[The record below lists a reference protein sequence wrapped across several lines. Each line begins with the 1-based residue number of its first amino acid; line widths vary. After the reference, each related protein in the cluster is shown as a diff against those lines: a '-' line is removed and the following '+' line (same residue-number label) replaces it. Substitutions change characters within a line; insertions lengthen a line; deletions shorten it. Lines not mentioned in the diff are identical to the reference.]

1 MERVLHGRAVALL
14 AACALTMTSAACGG
28 GDGSGAMSS
37 APGNK
42 QVLMDPQ
49 SGDMTKK
56 APDTF
61 EANFETT
68 KGTFVVEV
76 ERKLSPR
83 GADRFYNLV
92 RNGFY
97 NGNRFFRVLPNFVV
111 QWGMNGDPELTRV
124 WYNASIQDDP
134 VQTSN
139 VKGTITFA
147 KQNAPNTRTTQ
158 LFINLA
164 DNTNLDGMAFAPFGR
179 VVQGM
184 EIVEAINAEYGQTAS
199 QQKIGEEGNAYL
211 ETNFPNMDY
220 IIEATIDE

>member
-1 MERVLHGRAVALL
+1 VNRWLRATGLACVAT
-14 AACALTMTSAACGG
+14 AMTMMTAGCGG
-28 GDGSGAMSS
+28 SDSAGGTAS

-42 QVLMDPQ
+42 QVLMDP
-49 SGDMTKK
+49 SSDEMTQR
-56 APDTF
+56 APATF
-61 EANFETT
+61 EAHFETT
-68 KGTFVVEV
+68 KGTFVIEV

-92 RNGFY
+92 RQGFY

-111 QWGMNGDPELTRV
+111 QWGMNGDPELTKI

-147 KQNAPNTRTTQ
+147 KQNSPNTRTTQ

-199 QQKIGEEGNAYL
+199 QQKIGEQGNAYL
-211 ETNFPNMDY
+211 EQNFPNMDY
-220 IIEATIDE
+220 IVEATIE